1 MIVSGLSLG
10 LMLGPIIGGPIIEF
24 RGFPS
29 LGSIMAGMNISMV
42 SPCLFFRLNCTILL
56 FFMVCPSLGRLA
68 ELRGTKHYQRLSSWR
83 FVCILFLIA
92 PFPHV
97 LFNCIQP
104 RRFEPLSL
112 FCNAT
117 VHSPQP
123 PCLSISW
130 ADMDEPIRSTC
141 QAYNYPLCLD
151 LFHYALF
158 QCMLFPVYA
167 TDGEQ
172 HQLHHSSTGIV
183 FDSGVRFNS
192 PVTLVKCST
201 TKVDRVFSSAV
212 SAL

>member
-1 MIVSGLSLG
+1 
-10 LMLGPIIGGPIIEF
+10 MLGPIIGGPIIEF

-104 RRFEPLSL
+104 RPF
-112 FCNAT
+112 
-117 VHSPQP
+117 
-123 PCLSISW
+123 W
-130 ADMDEPIRSTC
+130 ASFF
-141 QAYNYPLCLD
+141 LL
-151 LFHYALF
+151 LFHRTLPSATMSFYL
-158 QCMLFPVYA
+158 LRGHGRTNKVYLSSL
-167 TDGEQ
+167 
-172 HQLHHSSTGIV
+172 QLSSL
-183 FDSGVRFNS
+183 S
-192 PVTLVKCST
+192 
-201 TKVDRVFSSAV
+201 
-212 SAL
+212 